1 MTLIEDVRQKS
12 DKHNNIHRYCQDNNI
27 EIVPMVLNVG
37 DYMFPNG
44 KVSVDTKQS
53 LLELANDLYH
63 DKLAFNKKY
72 KKSLHD
78 GIKLAV
84 LVEEEINS
92 LSDLVKWRSKHSKI
106 TGRYLLEMIETVKR
120 SFGVEF
126 YFCNKENTGE
136 NIIRILKGE
145 AMKPK
150 KDDRVVVEDEFGS
163 IYMGRV
169 ENISTA
175 RRENRKY
182 AVEVMTHYNPH
193 KIIFVGE
200 KQIKEILKN
209 KKEIY
214 YGV

>member
-1 MTLIEDVRQKS
+1 MTLIEDVRQKRG
-12 DKHNNIHRYCQDNNI
+12 KHENVHRYCQNNNI

-44 KVSVDTKQS
+44 KISIDTKKDIA
-53 LLELANDLYH
+53 EIANDLYR
-63 DKLAFNKKY
+63 DKMAFNRKY
-72 KKSLHD
+72 KKCLAD
-78 GIKLAV
+78 GIKLIV
-84 LVEEEINS
+84 LVEEEVNS
-92 LSDLVKWRSKHSKI
+92 LSELVKWRSKHSKI
-106 TGRYLLEMIETVKR
+106 TGRYLLEMIEKVKR
-120 SFGVEF
+120 SYGVEF
-126 YFCNKENTGE
+126 YFCDKENTGE
-136 NIIRILKGE
+136 NIIRLLKGE
-145 AMKPK
+145 TMKPK

-169 ENISTA
+169 ENISNA
-175 RRENRKY
+175 RREDRKY
-182 AVEVMTHYNPH
+182 AVEIMTYYNPH